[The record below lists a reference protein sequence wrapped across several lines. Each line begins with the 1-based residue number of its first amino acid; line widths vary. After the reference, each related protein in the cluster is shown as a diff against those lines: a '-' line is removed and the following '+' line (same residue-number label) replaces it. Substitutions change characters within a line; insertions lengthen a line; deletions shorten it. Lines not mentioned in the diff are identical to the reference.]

1 MAHYMKVKRRR
12 RRCLGCRQLF
22 VPDPR
27 NHYHP
32 RWCSEPGCQHA
43 RQQADQHPWRSRPE
57 NRDYFWGAAHV
68 DRVKTWR
75 QKHPGY
81 WKRPPK
87 SAKGTLQELCPSQP
101 SEEQKVNP
109 SLVVGALQEVLSTQ
123 HPMIVGLI
131 SMLTAST
138 LQEDIVAT
146 GRRLI
151 AKGQEIL
158 GMVPRTPLNHNEQNT
173 PGSGALAPAPAPV

>member
-1 MAHYMKVKRRR
+1 MKVKRRR
-12 RRCLGCRQLF
+12 RRCLGCKQLF

-27 NHYHP
+27 NHYHQ
-32 RWCSEPGCQHA
+32 RWCSDPACQHA
-43 RQQADQHPWRSRPE
+43 RQQANQHPWRRRPE
-57 NRDYFWGAAHV
+57 NRDYFRGAAHV
-68 DRVKTWR
+68 DRVKGWR

-81 WKRPPK
+81 WKRPAK
-87 SAKGTLQELCPSQP
+87 SAKGTLQELCQSQRP
-101 SEEQKVNP
+101 EQQ
-109 SLVVGALQEVLSTQ
+109 LVKPGLAARTLQEVLSTQ

-151 AKGQEIL
+151 ASAWQE
-158 GMVPRTPLNHNEQNT
+158 THS
-173 PGSGALAPAPAPV
+173 SGIPTDGIRV